1 MFTVTIARFEL
12 YPLDEPTGYCV
23 GFNVTLSNGRSFY
36 RDTVVPLE
44 KASNKNDEEIVQEAW
59 NMLEADILAEV
70 DRLKSKSPVV
80 GQVWTPPTPS
90 SAGD

>member
-1 MFTVTIARFEL
+1 MFTVTIARFDL
-12 YPLDEPTGYCV
+12 YPQEEPWGYCV
-23 GFNVTLSNGRSFY
+23 GFNVSLSNGRSFY

-44 KASNKNDEEIVQEAW
+44 KASNKTDEEIVQEAW

-80 GQVWTPPTPS
+80 GQVWAPPTSS
-90 SAGD
+90 SAGE